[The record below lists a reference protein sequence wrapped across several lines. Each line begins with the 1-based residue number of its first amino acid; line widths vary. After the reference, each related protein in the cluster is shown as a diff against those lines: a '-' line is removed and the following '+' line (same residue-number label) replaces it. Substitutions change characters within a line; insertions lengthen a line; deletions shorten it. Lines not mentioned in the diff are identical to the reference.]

1 MSPSAT
7 SAHPERRIRAASAAR
22 QRKGIAMIKTTR
34 SAFRSR
40 VAVSAA
46 AVSAL
51 LLAAACGGSSGG
63 DGATEPVAN
72 TGSADTAG
80 GAGVDAAKADIA
92 KLTGPITWPEPAKLA
107 KTPDLTGKTVWFV
120 PIGDAVPV
128 IHAIGVGLTQG
139 VEKAGGKVH
148 LCDGKFQPPV
158 IAGCLKSAAEQGA
171 DAVVSGFVDYAM
183 LPTAF
188 DAVVAKG
195 IPVLVG
201 GVAPSGGKQSDAKL
215 SFYDPTARTKAI
227 FSTISQA
234 AVADQGAST
243 NVLWVRLLDSSTTTA
258 SSDEGIAT
266 FKTAC
271 PTCKVATV
279 DMTTPNLGKVGSAV
293 SAALVSHPDT
303 NALIVPIDTFV
314 PAALAGVKS
323 AGYSGKVKVYSS
335 SGDLAGL
342 QRVKAGEQAA
352 DVGTSPIH
360 TGWGF
365 AHALMQQLTGETVTP
380 DTGASMRVFTK
391 DNVGEAELTPET
403 YLTPAWYGDDSFKQL
418 YADAWGVK

>member
-1 MSPSAT
+1 MSQPEMP
-7 SAHPERRIRAASAAR
+7 AHPERRIRAASAAR
-22 QRKGIAMIKTTR
+22 QRKGIAMIQTTR
-34 SAFRSR
+34 STLRSR
-40 VAVSAA
+40 VAVSGA
-46 AVSAL
+46 AVLAL
-51 LLAAACGGSSGG
+51 LLAAACGGSSGDSTAAPVG
-63 DGATEPVAN
+63 NTSSSGA
-72 TGSADTAG
+72 
-80 GAGVDAAKADIA
+80 VDAVKADVA
-92 KLTGPITWPEPAKLA
+92 ALTGPITWPQPAKLA
-107 KTPDLTGKTVWFV
+107 KTADLTGKTVWFV

-128 IHAIGVGLTQG
+128 IHAIGVGMTEG

-171 DAVVSGFVDYAM
+171 DAVVSAFVDYAM

-188 DAVVAKG
+188 DAVVGKG

-215 SFYDPTARTKAI
+215 AFYDPTARTKAI
-227 FSTISQA
+227 FSTISKA
-234 AVADQGAST
+234 AVAEQGESA
-243 NVLWVRLLDSSTTTA
+243 NVLWVRLLDSSTTTV
-258 SSDEGIAT
+258 SSDEGVAA
-266 FKTAC
+266 FKSAC
-271 PTCKVATV
+271 STCKLETV
-279 DMTTPNLGKVGSAV
+279 DMTTANLAKVGSAV

-323 AGYSGKVKVYSS
+323 AGYASKVKVYSS

-365 AHALMQQLTGETVTP
+365 AHALMQQLTGEAVTA

-391 DNVGEAELTPET
+391 DNVGDADLTPEA

-418 YADAWGVK
+418 YAEAWGVK

>member
-1 MSPSAT
+1 
-7 SAHPERRIRAASAAR
+7 
-22 QRKGIAMIKTTR
+22 MITTTR
-34 SAFRSR
+34 STLRSR

-46 AVSAL
+46 AVGAL

-63 DGATEPVAN
+63 GTATEPVAN
-72 TGSADTAG
+72 TDSAGS
-80 GAGVDAAKADIA
+80 AGVDAAKADIA
-92 KLTGPITWPEPAKLA
+92 KLTGPITWPQPAKLS

-128 IHAIGVGLTQG
+128 IHAIGVGMTQG

-171 DAVVSGFVDYAM
+171 DAVVSAFVDYAM

-195 IPVLVG
+195 IPVVVG
-201 GVAPSGGKQSDAKL
+201 GVAPSGGKQSDSKL
-215 SFYDPTARTKAI
+215 AFYDPTARTKAI
-227 FSTISQA
+227 FSAISTA
-234 AVADQGAST
+234 AVAEQGASA
-243 NVLWVRLLDSSTTTA
+243 NVLWVRLLDSSTTTT
-258 SSDEGIAT
+258 SSDEGIST
-266 FKTAC
+266 FKSAC
-271 PTCKVATV
+271 STCKVATV

-314 PAALAGVKS
+314 PAAVAGVKS
-323 AGYSGKVKVYSS
+323 AGYAGKVKVYSS

-365 AHALMQQLTGETVTP
+365 AHALLQQLNGETVTA

-391 DNVGEAELTPET
+391 DNVGDAELTPEA